1 MPHSYQLPDSTH
13 HSIYTAT
20 SHCVS
25 VCGHTLY
32 GGLLVTTSPIYNMKL
47 LNGLCSGVDREV
59 LWVLKHPFMPEAIG
73 LVYCTVHQVTSSLKI
88 QRTRSTLFISGFR
101 YIYYDW

>member
-1 MPHSYQLPDSTH
+1 MPHSYQLPYSTH

-47 LNGLCSGVDREV
+47 LKAGHMRDSTCIDISLPSLDIHHIVMDC
-59 LWVLKHPFMPEAIG
+59 G
-73 LVYCTVHQVTSSLKI
+73 LVGHPDIIMTSS
-88 QRTRSTLFISGFR
+88 
-101 YIYYDW
+101 WV